1 MLKRALTLATIS
13 ALAVAGAVIPTATA
27 SAATTSALTVRLVAP
42 SGSAIGAKLDS
53 TASINVEATNPD
65 GVDDFNEYYAAAED
79 PTDYPD
85 STWLGA
91 LHGGTATFDVPQGD
105 EADISTSGGPE
116 YLATYNP
123 RKIGGGPVGISV
135 KTIHG
140 AVVTGHVTDPA
151 GVSMPGVIVTAFDHQ
166 GFRATAATTDAAG
179 NYRIV
184 GLFSDTY
191 RIQFNTR
198 SDAGSAV
205 QSNYV
210 WNYWKG
216 ATSWAKSTAFSLKQQ
231 GATTPYTTKT
241 AVNDALLVG
250 HTMTVS
256 TAFKT
261 PTDYAGATVLFF
273 PIHHGQADL
282 VTTKLNADG
291 TSSIARL
298 APNTYNVEIFTP
310 NNNWYWTGN
319 GKHVTA
325 NREKAKLIG
334 FDGTQNIRI
343 LFN

>member
-1 MLKRALTLATIS
+1 MFKRVQTLAAVS
-13 ALAVAGAVIPTATA
+13 AFAVAGAVIPAATA
-27 SAATTSALTVRLVAP
+27 SAATTSPLTVRLVAP
-42 SGSAIGAKLDS
+42 NGSALGDKLDS
-53 TASINVEATNPD
+53 TASINVEATAPD

-91 LHGGTATFDVPQGD
+91 LHGGTASFDVPQGD
-105 EADISTSGGPE
+105 EAYISTSGGPE
-116 YLATYNP
+116 YLTTYNP
-123 RKIGGGPVGISV
+123 RKIGGGPVAISV

-140 AVVTGHVTDPA
+140 AVVTGHVTDPSGA
-151 GVSMPGVIVTAFDHQ
+151 SVPGVIVSACDHQ
-166 GFRATAATTDAAG
+166 GFCGYNTTTDAAG
-179 NYRIV
+179 NYRMV

-191 RIQFNTR
+191 RIQFNRR

-216 ATSWAKSTAFSLKQQ
+216 ATSWAKSAAFTLKQQ
-231 GATTPYTTKT
+231 GAKTAYTTKT

-261 PTDYAGATVLFF
+261 PTDYAGATLLFF

-282 VTTKLNADG
+282 ITTKLNDEG
-291 TSSIARL
+291 TSGIARL
-298 APNTYNVEIFTP
+298 APNTYLVEIFTP
-310 NNNWYWTGN
+310 NADWWWTGN
-319 GKHVTA
+319 GKHVTHDPSH
-325 NREKAKLIG
+325 AKPLG